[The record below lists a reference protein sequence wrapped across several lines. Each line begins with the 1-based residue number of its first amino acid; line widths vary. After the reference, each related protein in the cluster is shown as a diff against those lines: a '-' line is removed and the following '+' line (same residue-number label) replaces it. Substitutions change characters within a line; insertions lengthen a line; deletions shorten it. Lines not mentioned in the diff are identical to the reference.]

1 MKKTKEELKE
11 EVMESVQDCES
22 TEEPVEDVDYDA
34 KIEQCR
40 SKLVV
45 LNIFYKEKKSELE
58 NEIKEL
64 QEKRDMEES
73 VKALNNFIT
82 RLVDGGLSRDR
93 AEEIAA
99 EYIRKNMGLG
109 STEKK
114 RVDFAV
120 VDSVTNSRTLNRN
133 EKFSDVADKMA
144 ATFAPFIGKE

>member
-11 EVMESVQDCES
+11 EVMESIQDCES
-22 TEEPVEDVDYDA
+22 TEEPVEDVDYNA

-73 VKALNNFIT
+73 VKSINNFIS

-93 AEEIAA
+93 AEEIVA

-114 RVDFAV
+114 RVSY
-120 VDSVTNSRTLNRN
+120 VDTDCGS
-133 EKFSDVADKMA
+133 FSAVADKMA
-144 ATFAPFIGKE
+144 EAGFAAFWKE

>member
-11 EVMESVQDCES
+11 EVMEST
-22 TEEPVEDVDYDA
+22 TEESVNAKESFINKPINYDVE
-34 KIEQCR
+34 IEHLHT
-40 SKLVV
+40 KLIA
-45 LNIFYKEKKSELE
+45 LDNFYREKKSELE
-58 NEIKEL
+58 KEIKEL

-73 VKALNNFIT
+73 VKALNNFIA

-114 RVDFAV
+114 RVSY
-120 VDSVTNSRTLNRN
+120 VDYGAKTLNSN
-133 EKFSDVADKMA
+133 AKFSDIADKMA
-144 ATFAPFIGKE
+144 DLFGPVSVTME